1 MRLVRILR
9 MSKTHETTPPATEQ
23 SRLAEKALKLKQQDE
38 QREDRDYLSHQTDT
52 PDMGR
57 IAEPSDHNPPMGAL
71 DAEGHRPVLE
81 RSRKV
86 R

>member
-1 MRLVRILR
+1 
-9 MSKTHETTPPATEQ
+9 MSKTHETTPPTTDQ

-38 QREDRDYLSHQTDT
+38 QREDPEYLARQTDT
-52 PDMGR
+52 PDEGR
-57 IAEPSDHNPPMGAL
+57 IDEPSDHNPPMGAF
-71 DAEGHRPVLE
+71 DAEGQRPVLE